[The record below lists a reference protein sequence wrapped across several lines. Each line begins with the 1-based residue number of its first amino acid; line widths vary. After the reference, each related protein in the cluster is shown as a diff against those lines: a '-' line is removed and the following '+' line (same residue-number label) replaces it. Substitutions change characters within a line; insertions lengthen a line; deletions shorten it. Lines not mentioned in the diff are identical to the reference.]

1 MRFQRLLPQSARYH
15 GYTVFFSMQFCNH
28 VCDTC
33 EPIRCEAMAFT
44 ALFSSVFLEFSMGF
58 HSAAGYLVSF
68 LSMCL
73 YYTPSEVLLS
83 TDVEL
88 LAQVTAGREKDKSK

>member
-1 MRFQRLLPQSARYH
+1 
-15 GYTVFFSMQFCNH
+15 
-28 VCDTC
+28 
-33 EPIRCEAMAFT
+33 
-44 ALFSSVFLEFSMGF
+44 MGF